1 MGVFQKP
8 LDPTTMSRR
17 THLSLVFLCF
27 CMVQAYAH
35 SPGHAVRFTRNMG
48 QWDTR
53 VLYRAPVRGATVFFE
68 AGGLTWSKYADE
80 VHELVHRASEMSV
93 EERSS
98 TVLNGHAWHM
108 GFHQPATPIA
118 VDAEKTLPGYENYF
132 IGAERSRWR
141 GHVKAFGAL
150 VYGNV
155 WPGVDIRY
163 HSVGGDLKYDI
174 LVEAGADPGHIGFT
188 FAGILGAR
196 VDDQG
201 RFVVRT
207 SVGDVVEM
215 APIAFYADDH
225 APISCSFAW
234 RDGVLRFEL
243 PGDLD
248 RTRPMVID
256 PLLIAS
262 TLSGATGDDNYGH
275 CATYDEEGN
284 IYTGAR
290 NFGPTYPATLGAFQ
304 TTMGGGGTDMS
315 FSKYDPDGSTL
326 FWASYLGGSGG
337 ENPHSMIVNSAGE
350 LCVLGTSNST
360 DFPLSQNAVDDELGG
375 TDITVTHFSQDGA
388 TLIGSTFLGGAD
400 QDGSN
405 NMFGNYGETYRGEI
419 FLDGN
424 DNILI
429 ASCTSSSDFP
439 TTPGCFQIALAG
451 AQDGVV
457 VKLSPDCSA
466 LLFSTFVGGANN
478 DNVMGIRLA
487 VNGDVLI
494 TGATQSADHPVG
506 SAGAQTTFIGGER
519 DGYVMRFD
527 GEASALVA
535 GTFFGTDESDRP
547 YFIDTDLNDDI
558 WIYGQS
564 DGSIPI
570 TPTGTFGVED
580 GPIFV
585 SKLAADLS
593 AVLVSTTIGGSAG
606 WNGAGGTV
614 PVAFLVDVCGNIYI
628 SGYNSSDGLPTTAD
642 ALYTDN
648 SFYLAAFE
656 PEMSALIFGTY
667 YGGSHVDGGT
677 SRFDK
682 NGIVYQGVCSGMG
695 SLQTTPGAWA
705 TSQSISWD
713 VGVFKIDFGT
723 AGVNAAG
730 ASAVNTGCAPIQV
743 DFSNES
749 SGDTWLWDF
758 GDGSPEVEAFEPSHL
773 YTEPGDYS
781 VRLIAMDSL
790 SCNLADTVYFQIT
803 IGAQQPIAAAMTW
816 EQVEDCT
823 QLAIRAVNQS
833 TGDPLDHIWTT
844 SDGAEYVGDSITHA
858 FLDPGAYTV
867 TLIAFDPTG
876 CSASDTIITNVEVE
890 PFTLDVDLEDRRLC
904 EEWNTLDLDASAYD
918 GSFLWSTGET
928 TPIVTV
934 GEVGSYWVTITVN
947 GGCSGTDTVQV
958 LPPNERELGFDRTV
972 CPGEDVELRI
982 PLDDA
987 IAYSWGDQGNARSI
1001 FVPGEAMTYG
1011 FSVIDADGCIFS
1023 DSAEVLLYDSDVQL
1037 FAPNAFSPNDDG
1049 FNDTFQMYGFGER
1062 TVDLAIYDRWGEQ
1075 VYWTND
1081 LLRPWDGSYK
1091 GSVVRN
1097 DLYVYVLRYTGI
1109 CTGQKEIQRIGHVT
1123 VVR

>member
-1 MGVFQKP
+1 
-8 LDPTTMSRR
+8 
-17 THLSLVFLCF
+17 
-27 CMVQAYAH
+27 MVQVNAH
-35 SPGHAVRFTRNMG
+35 SPGQGVRFTKNMG
-48 QWDTR
+48 QWDMR
-53 VLYRAPVRGATVFFE
+53 VHYRAPVHGATVFFE

-80 VHELVHRASEMSV
+80 VHEIVHHASEMSV

-98 TVLNGHAWHM
+98 LVLQGHAWHM
-108 GFHQPATPIA
+108 GFYQQATPTM
-118 VDAEKTLPGYENYF
+118 VQAEEALPGYENYF
-132 IGAERSRWR
+132 IGADRSRWR
-141 GHVKAFGAL
+141 GHVKAFGSL
-150 VYGNV
+150 VYRNV

-174 LVEAGADPGHIGFT
+174 LVEAGADPGRIGFN
-188 FAGILGAR
+188 FAGIQGAR

-201 RFVVRT
+201 RFVIKT

-215 APIAFYADDH
+215 APVAFYADDK
-225 APISCSFAW
+225 APVHCSFQW
-234 RDGVLRFEL
+234 HEGVLGFDL
-243 PGDLD
+243 PDDLD
-248 RTRPMVID
+248 RTRPLIID

-275 CATYDEEGN
+275 CATYDDEGN

-326 FWASYLGGSGG
+326 IWASYLGGSGG
-337 ENPHSMIVNSAGE
+337 ENPHSMIVNTAGE
-350 LCVLGTSNST
+350 LCVMGTSNST
-360 DFPLSQNAVDDELGG
+360 DFPLSQNAFDEELGG

-400 QDGSN
+400 QDGLN
-405 NMFGNYGETYRGEI
+405 GMFGNYGEAYRGEI

-424 DNILI
+424 DNILL
-429 ASCTSSSDFP
+429 ATCSSSSDFP
-439 TTPGCFQIALAG
+439 TTPGCFQSALAG
-451 AQDGVV
+451 QQDGVV
-457 VKLSPDCSA
+457 VKLSPDCST
-466 LLFSTFVGGANN
+466 LLFSTFIGGSAN

-487 VNGDVLI
+487 VNGDILI
-494 TGATQSADHPVG
+494 TGSTESTDHPVG
-506 SAGAQTTFIGGER
+506 SAGAQSTFIGGAR
-519 DGYVMRFD
+519 DGYVFRLTGD
-527 GEASALVA
+527 ASTLIA
-535 GTFFGTDESDRP
+535 GTFFGTTESDRP
-547 YFIDTDLNDDI
+547 YFIDTDLNDDV

-564 DGSIPI
+564 EGSMPI
-570 TPTGTFGVED
+570 TPTGTFGVQD

-593 AVLVSTTIGGSAG
+593 SVLVSTTIGGTAG

-656 PEMSALIFGTY
+656 PEMTALIFGTY

-743 DFSNES
+743 DFSNAS

-773 YTEPGDYS
+773 YTEPGEYS

-790 SCNLADTVYFQIT
+790 SCNLADTVFFDIT
-803 IGAQQPIAAAMTW
+803 IGAQQPVAAALTW
-816 EQVEDCT
+816 EQIEDCT
-823 QLAIRAVNQS
+823 QLLINAQNQS
-833 TGDPLDHIWTT
+833 TGDPLDHVWQL
-844 SDGAEYVGDSITHA
+844 SDGAEYQGDSISHV
-858 FLDPGAYTV
+858 FDEEGQYTV

-876 CSASDTIITNVEVE
+876 CSTSDTITTVVDVA
-890 PFTLDVDLEDRRLC
+890 PFNFEFDLEDRRLC
-904 EEWNTLDLDASAYD
+904 EEWSSLELDASAMEGD
-918 GSFLWSTGET
+918 FLWSTGDT
-928 TPIVTV
+928 TPVV
-934 GEVGSYWVTITVN
+934 AVEEVGSYWVTVTLA
-947 GGCSGTDTVQV
+947 GGCSGTDTVEV
-958 LPPNERELGFDRTV
+958 LPPNVRELAISSTV
-972 CPGEDVELRI
+972 CPGEETELTI
-982 PLDDA
+982 PLGDA
-987 IAYSWGDQGNARSI
+987 LSYDWGELGATRTI
-1001 FVPGEAMTYG
+1001 RVPGEAMSYG
-1011 FSVIDADGCIFS
+1011 FTVIDADGCFYA
-1023 DSAEVLLYDSDVQL
+1023 DSAKVTLYDSEVQL

-1049 FNDTFQMYGFGER
+1049 FNDTFQLFGYGER
-1062 TVDLAIYDRWGEQ
+1062 AVDLSIYDRWGEQ
-1075 VYWTND
+1075 VYWTD
-1081 LLRPWDGSYK
+1081 RSLRPWDGSYN
-1091 GSVVRN
+1091 GTAVPN

-1109 CTGQKEIQRIGHVT
+1109 CTGQKETQRVGHVT
-1123 VVR
+1123 VIR